1 MVPMKRWLLIFGAWF
16 AGMLLWLWGRTCRTR
31 YIDDPRPRYRREAR
45 PYIYALLHAHQ
56 LGAIIINDERHLAAM
71 VSRSGDGDWLIPA
84 LRLRGVR
91 AVRGSSRKAGI
102 NKGGQV
108 ALGNLVALVKSGIPA
123 LIAVDGPRGPRNTVH
138 RGIAQ
143 LALRTQATILPL
155 VVLPSRRW
163 ILHRAWDR
171 FQIPKPFSRVSAA
184 FAEPIAPGLND
195 TEQSLQQRTA
205 AALAALEARFDP
217 EESSQIRVV

>member
-1 MVPMKRWLLIFGAWF
+1 MKRLCLLWGTWLAGAV
-16 AGMLLWLWGRTCRTR
+16 LWLWCWSCRTR
-31 YIDDPRPRYRREAR
+31 YIDDPRPQCRRQGQ
-45 PYIYALLHAHQ
+45 PYVYALLHAHQ
-56 LGAIIINDERHLAAM
+56 LGAIIINDEARLAAM
-71 VSRSGDGDWLIPA
+71 VSRSGDGDWLVPA

-102 NKGGQV
+102 DKGGQV
-108 ALGNLVALVKSGIPA
+108 ALSTLAAWVKSGAPA

-184 FAEPIAPGLND
+184 FAEPIAPGLDD
-195 TEQSLQQRTA
+195 TEETLRQRIAT
-205 AALAALEARFDP
+205 ALAALEARLDP
-217 EESSQIRVV
+217 EESSRIRVV

>member
-1 MVPMKRWLLIFGAWF
+1 MKRWCLIWGAWF
-16 AGMLLWLWGRTCRTR
+16 AGALLWLWRWTCRTH
-31 YIDDPRPRYRREAR
+31 YIDDPRPQYRREAR

-71 VSRSGDGDWLIPA
+71 VSRSTDGDWLVPA
-84 LRLRGVR
+84 LNLRGVR
-91 AVRGSSRKAGI
+91 AVRGSSRKAGV
-102 NKGGQV
+102 NKGGQA
-108 ALGNLVALVKSGIPA
+108 ALGTLVTLVKNGTPA

-143 LALRTQATILPL
+143 LALRAQATILPL
-155 VVLPSRRW
+155 VVLPNRRW

-184 FAEPIAPGLND
+184 FAEPIALGLDD
-195 TEQSLQQRTA
+195 TEETLRQRTA

-217 EESSQIRVV
+217 EESSKI

>member
-1 MVPMKRWLLIFGAWF
+1 MRRLCLLWGAWF
-16 AGMLLWLWGRTCRTR
+16 AGTLLWLWRWTCRPR
-31 YIDDPRPRYRREAR
+31 YINDPRPQYRLQGR
-45 PYIYALLHAHQ
+45 PYVYALLHAHQ
-56 LGAIIINDERHLAAM
+56 LGAIIINDERALAAM
-71 VSRSGDGDWLIPA
+71 VSRSGDGDWLVPA
-84 LRLRGVR
+84 LHLRGVR
-91 AVRGSSRKAGI
+91 AVRGSSRKAGV
-102 NKGGQV
+102 NKGGQA
-108 ALGNLVALVKSGIPA
+108 ALATLAALVKSGTPA

-195 TEQSLQQRTA
+195 TEETLRQRTA
-205 AALAALEARFDP
+205 MALATLEARFDP